1 MLDPISHNITSKTA
15 KCCLKN
21 LNPYIHTSDCV
32 PTWFGKGACDIC
44 RRYETSA
51 QAINQN
57 SYENINTSKFLAI
70 KEG

>member
-1 MLDPISHNITSKTA
+1 MLSEITF
-15 KCCLKN
+15 N
-21 LNPYIHTSDCV
+21 LDIYTSDCV

-57 SYENINTSKFLAI
+57 SYKC
-70 KEG
+70 K

>member
-1 MLDPISHNITSKTA
+1 MLDPISHNMTSKTE

-21 LNPYIHTSDCV
+21 LNPDIHTSDCV

-57 SYENINTSKFLAI
+57 SYKCKN
-70 KEG
+70 